1 MYIDNGVKINLACG
15 FVLVN
20 LESLM
25 WLACASWRLQFE
37 CKIVCILDGFPF
49 GGEVRLINH

>member
-1 MYIDNGVKINLACG
+1 MYIDNGVKIYLACG